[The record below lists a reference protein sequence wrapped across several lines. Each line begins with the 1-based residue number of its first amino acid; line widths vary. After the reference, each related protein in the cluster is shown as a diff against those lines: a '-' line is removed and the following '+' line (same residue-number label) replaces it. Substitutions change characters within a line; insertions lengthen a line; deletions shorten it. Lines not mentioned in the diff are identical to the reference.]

1 MYAIETD
8 NLRKVYRVKT
18 RDSGLKAA
26 VRALVRPEYQNVE
39 AVTGITFSVEPGE
52 RLAFIGPNGAGKS
65 TTIKMLTGILH
76 PTSGSM
82 SVLGLDPMRERRKL
96 SYRIGTV
103 FGQKSQ
109 LWFHLPPSDSFEL
122 LGAIYDIDKQT
133 LKKRV
138 DDLAERFELGDLMKI
153 PVRKM
158 SLGQRMRCEVAAS
171 LLHEPDVLFLD
182 EPTIGLDVLVKQQI
196 RERVLE
202 MNREKGVTVFLTSHD
217 AGDIEKLCKRTIVID
232 HGKIVLDQPVKE
244 LKHRYFKRKIVAVR
258 FAADTFV
265 STDMCLPEGVEIEK
279 RTPEAARIGVDT
291 AKIPI
296 DEVMRWLVGQ
306 GVVTDITVEDPPMEQ
321 VIASIFSE
329 GANATCEGVNT

>member
-1 MYAIETD
+1 MKAIEAD
-8 NLRKVYRVKT
+8 SLQKVYRVKV
-18 RDSGLKAA
+18 REAGLKAA
-26 VRALVRPEYQNVE
+26 MRALTRPEYQSVE
-39 AVTGITFSVEPGE
+39 AVKGVSFSVEPGE

-82 SVLGLDPMRERRKL
+82 SVLGFDPVRQRRDL

-122 LGAIYDIDKQT
+122 LGAIYDIEKAE
-133 LKKRV
+133 LRKRIKN
-138 DDLAERFELGDLMKI
+138 LAERFELGDLMKT

-202 MNREKGVTVFLTSHD
+202 MNRERGVTVFLTSHD

-232 HGKIVLDQPVKE
+232 HGTIVLDQPVKE
-244 LKHRYFKRKIVAVR
+244 LKHRYFSRKVVAVR
-258 FAADTFV
+258 FSGDTFTG
-265 STDMCLPEGVEIEK
+265 TDLRLPEGVVIEK
-279 RTPEAARIGVDT
+279 RTPEAARLGVDT
-291 AKIPI
+291 AIIPI
-296 DEVMRWLVGQ
+296 DEAMRWLVGQ

-329 GANATCEGVNT
+329 GVNA

>member
-265 STDMCLPEGVEIEK
+265 STDM
-279 RTPEAARIGVDT
+279 
-291 AKIPI
+291 
-296 DEVMRWLVGQ
+296 
-306 GVVTDITVEDPPMEQ
+306 
-321 VIASIFSE
+321 
-329 GANATCEGVNT
+329 